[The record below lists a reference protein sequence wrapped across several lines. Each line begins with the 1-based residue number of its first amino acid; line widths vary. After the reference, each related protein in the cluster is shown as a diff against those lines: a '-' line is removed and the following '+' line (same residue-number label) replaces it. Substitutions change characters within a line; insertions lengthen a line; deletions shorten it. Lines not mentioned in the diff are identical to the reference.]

1 MNNQPS
7 NLFKVAMFV
16 FFIVFVI
23 FITREGPHRGYGH
36 IIENSYA
43 GKITKKYI
51 DYNYHGSELY
61 SLDNGSSY
69 GFNNEIAYN
78 LAAVGDSIIK
88 KKGTLATKLKKRDTE
103 IVFYPTVRGVPV
115 KD

>member
-7 NLFKVAMFV
+7 NLFKVAMLI
-16 FFIVFVI
+16 FFIVIVI
-23 FITREGPHRGYGH
+23 YSTREGPHRGYGYVV
-36 IIENSYA
+36 EESYA
-43 GKITKKYI
+43 GTITKKFI
-51 DYNYHGSELY
+51 DPNYHGAERFFLS
-61 SLDNGSSY
+61 DGSDHA
-69 GFNNEIAYN
+69 FNNEIAYN
-78 LAAVGDSIIK
+78 LAAIGDSVIK